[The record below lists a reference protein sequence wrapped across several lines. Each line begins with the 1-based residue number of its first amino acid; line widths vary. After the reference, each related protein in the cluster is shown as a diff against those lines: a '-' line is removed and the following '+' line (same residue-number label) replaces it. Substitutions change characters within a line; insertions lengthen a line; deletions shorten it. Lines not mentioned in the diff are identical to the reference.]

1 MTVSDNS
8 CMSSLKLVAPVSGIV
23 NVLLE
28 HEYELIDSTP
38 TCWVFESKNPAGYAF
53 VLPATKKHVPV
64 EMVRHVLRSE
74 PLDVDAVVKQSV
86 EKSDEE
92 AAKRYY
98 DGEEPVVID
107 EEEGLRILRETP
119 HVPANRTPEEIE
131 QEMEFI
137 RKVREESSKIADE
150 DRIDISGNLKYYLY
164 GD

>member
-1 MTVSDNS
+1 MTAGENG
-8 CMSSLKLVAPVSGIV
+8 MAPVSGIV

-28 HEYELIDSTP
+28 HDYELIDCTP
-38 TCWVFESKNPAGYAF
+38 RSWVFGSKNPDSYGF
-53 VLPATKKHVPV
+53 VLPAEKKQVPV
-64 EMVRHVLRSE
+64 NVVRHALRLE
-74 PLDVDAVVKQSV
+74 PLDIDAVVEQSV
-86 EKSDEE
+86 EKSDEA

-107 EEEGLRILRETP
+107 EEEAIRILREMP

-137 RKVREESSKIADE
+137 RKMREESSKIADE